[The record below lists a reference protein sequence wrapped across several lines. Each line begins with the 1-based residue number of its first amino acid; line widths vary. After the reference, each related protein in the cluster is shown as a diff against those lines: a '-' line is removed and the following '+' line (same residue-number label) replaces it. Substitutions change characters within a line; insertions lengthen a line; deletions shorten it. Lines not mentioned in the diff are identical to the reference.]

1 MREKGFEIEET
12 IGGQAKGVG
21 WVRRGESESGGPTR
35 PARVPWE
42 KPS

>member
-21 WVRRGESESGGPTR
+21 KVTRGESESGGPTR
-35 PARVPWE
+35 PGKGPLGEA
-42 KPS
+42 

>member
-21 WVRRGESESGGPTR
+21 KVTRGESESGGPTR
-35 PARVPWE
+35 ARVPWE
-42 KPS
+42 KSS

>member
-1 MREKGFEIEET
+1 MRGKGFQIEET
-12 IGGQAKGVG
+12 IGGKPKGVG
-21 WVRRGESESGGPTR
+21 KVTRGESESGGPTH